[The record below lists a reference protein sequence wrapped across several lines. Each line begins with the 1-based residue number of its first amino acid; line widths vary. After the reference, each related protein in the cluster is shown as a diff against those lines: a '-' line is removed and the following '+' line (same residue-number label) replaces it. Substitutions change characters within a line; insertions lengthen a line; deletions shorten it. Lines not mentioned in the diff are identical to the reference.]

1 MYPYAFLDVLKH
13 KAGATDVLEDAAI
26 STELL
31 DSFARIML
39 SAYPGASRH
48 LKSGHVCELQ
58 NFTLARALPLAL
70 SGFMVAK
77 LDCCNCAASPKPIW
91 EFRLLR
97 ALGFGAFRA

>member
-58 NFTLARALPLAL
+58 NFTLAQALPIAL

-77 LDCCNCAASPKPIW
+77 LDLESYKVFPQK
-91 EFRLLR
+91 ELL
-97 ALGFGAFRA
+97 